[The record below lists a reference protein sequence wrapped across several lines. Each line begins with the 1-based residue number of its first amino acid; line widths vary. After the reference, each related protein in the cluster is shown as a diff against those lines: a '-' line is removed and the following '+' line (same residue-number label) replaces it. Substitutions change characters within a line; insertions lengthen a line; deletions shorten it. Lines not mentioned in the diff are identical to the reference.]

1 MNEPEKENKVCPLS
15 TRLLCDQVTQWSPQ
29 AGSCHVEPVAATVVA
44 SPPARGLSTVQTR
57 LSPNR
62 ISVQR
67 NLIAGLVVKA
77 GALRTINFAFS
88 IISQSLGL
96 KQGWFVGPC
105 WFYLAKRGNRA
116 RGRGKG
122 SLTAPKPGPSQKP
135 ESLGHS
141 GPWRVGEAS
150 VQQAQHSPAAG
161 PAVLGMGIRPALRGA
176 LAVTRSMMRKL
187 RHTEGSWWV
196 TRRVGGR

>member
-15 TRLLCDQVTQWSPQ
+15 TRLCDQVTQWSPQ

-44 SPPARGLSTVQTR
+44 SPPARGLSTTR
-57 LSPNR
+57 INPNR
-62 ISVQR
+62 VSVHR
-67 NLIAGLVVKA
+67 NLIAGLLVKTRT
-77 GALRTINFAFS
+77 LRILNFAFS
-88 IISQSLGL
+88 IISQSMGL
-96 KQGWFVGPC
+96 KQGWFVGPS

-135 ESLGHS
+135 ESLGHA

-150 VQQAQHSPAAG
+150 VEQAQHSPTAG
-161 PAVLGMGIRPALRGA
+161 PAALDMGTRPALHGT
-176 LAVTRSMMRKL
+176 LAVTRSKMRKL
-187 RHTEGSWWV
+187 RHTEGTCSPRV
-196 TRRVGGR
+196 TLRVGGK